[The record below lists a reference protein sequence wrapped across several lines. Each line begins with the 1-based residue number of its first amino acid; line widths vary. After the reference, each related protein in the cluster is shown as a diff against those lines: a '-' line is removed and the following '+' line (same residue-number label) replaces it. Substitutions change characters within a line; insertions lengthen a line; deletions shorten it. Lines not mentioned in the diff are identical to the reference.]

1 MEIRIESLVEGAQ
14 RAEGLTVIIDVFRCF
29 TTEAVAFENGAEKII
44 LVAEI
49 EEAFNLR
56 KQGVGDLLMG
66 EVGGKRPEGFDF
78 GNSPFELMDQKIFH
92 AFRSH
97 LNNL

>member
-66 EVGGKRPEGFDF
+66 EVGGKLAGFLLVVEAANVQRARNQSVSD
-78 GNSPFELMDQKIFH
+78 PD
-92 AFRSH
+92 
-97 LNNL
+97 